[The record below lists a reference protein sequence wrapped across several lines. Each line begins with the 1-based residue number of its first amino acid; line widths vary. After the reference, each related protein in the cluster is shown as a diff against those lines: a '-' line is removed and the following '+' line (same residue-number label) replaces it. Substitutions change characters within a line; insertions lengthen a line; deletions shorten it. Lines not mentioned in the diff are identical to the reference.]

1 MIPLSVLTIGRF
13 GKLSQQFSSL
23 MIGHVTLKCG
33 FLCQTSIRLNVSKRS
48 PFKRA
53 LSGGERNQPAYL
65 PTGSGFVSCV
75 TGSVNK
81 MMLFSKHRE
90 VYQNYWNS
98 LSSKQLLKNYFP
110 NLRRKDHESKM
121 SAILVKWFCTMENE
135 YCLEQTKKNFDAVK
149 NGELRNVSKTIHYKQ
164 LNKDE
169 ISHKTFKDG
178 LILMLN

>member
-1 MIPLSVLTIGRF
+1 
-13 GKLSQQFSSL
+13 
-23 MIGHVTLKCG
+23 MIGLVTLICG
-33 FLCQTSIRLNVSKRS
+33 FLRKNSIRNNVFKRS
-48 PFKRA
+48 PWKRA
-53 LSGGERNQPAYL
+53 LSSEEGNQPTYL
-65 PTGSGFVSCV
+65 PTGSSFVSCV

-178 LILMLN
+178 LILMLNWGNITKCLDWSVEIGNCSDLES